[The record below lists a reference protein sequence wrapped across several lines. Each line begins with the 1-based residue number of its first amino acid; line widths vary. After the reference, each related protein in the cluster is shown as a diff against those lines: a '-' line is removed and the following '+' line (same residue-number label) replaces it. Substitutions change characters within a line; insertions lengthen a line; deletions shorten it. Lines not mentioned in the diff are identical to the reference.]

1 MTTKREELLAL
12 AAKAAEVSPDMNEAQ
27 SGGSARLLPAGY
39 AFGRLVEYIEFGNQ
53 PQEYNGVAKDPALEV
68 RLGFALWGE
77 GYQND
82 DGTPYILR
90 PYEFAISR
98 NEKAKAF
105 KLFKA
110 LNWSGKFKHFAELL
124 GEAFLVKIVHVQKSK
139 TDKTIVSR
147 MDFDGFLPPL
157 DPVTKIPYPIPAAPD
172 DLYRMFLWDFP
183 SRESWDSLYI
193 DGTWDDGKSKNSVQE
208 KILGALN
215 FAGSALEQI
224 LTAGATLTLPTPQE
238 TPGNATD
245 AGAALP
251 QSPQPAA
258 STTAPATPTT
268 PAQTSPSSP
277 ATPRLPG
284 LPTLPSLPTLPK

>member
-1 MTTKREELLAL
+1 MATKREELLAL
-12 AAKAAEVSPDMNEAQ
+12 AAQAAEVSPDMNEAQ

-90 PYEFAISR
+90 PFEFAVSR

-124 GEAFLVKIVHVQKSK
+124 GQAFLIKIVHVQKSK
-139 TDKTIVSR
+139 TDKSIVSR
-147 MDFDGFLPPL
+147 MDLEGFLPPL
-157 DPVTKIPYPIPAAPD
+157 DPVTKNPYPIPEAAD

-183 SRESWDSLYI
+183 SRESWDSLYV

-215 FAGSALEQI
+215 FAGSPLEQI
-224 LTAGATLTLPTPQE
+224 LTASAPLTLPTPE
-238 TPGNATD
+238 TVGNVGS
-245 AGAALP
+245 AGVALP
-251 QSPQPAA
+251 PSPQVPA
-258 STTAPATPTT
+258 STTEPASRTT

-284 LPTLPSLPTLPK
+284 LPSLPSLPSLPK